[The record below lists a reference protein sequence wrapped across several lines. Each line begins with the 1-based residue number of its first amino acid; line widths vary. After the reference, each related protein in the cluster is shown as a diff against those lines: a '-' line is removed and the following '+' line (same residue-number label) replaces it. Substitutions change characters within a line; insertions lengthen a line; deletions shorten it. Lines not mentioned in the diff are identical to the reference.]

1 MTASRSVHHSP
12 LAARLI
18 GATVGLLIIVALAGC
33 GGSEPKPFSG
43 YVRTPAPN
51 VAEVSLPAVEPDG
64 SQTPFRFAAGDDKL
78 LLVYFGFTSCP
89 DVCPTTLAD
98 LRRALDEMGDE
109 AERVDL
115 AMISIDVEVD
125 TPDVLAPYVRSFVP
139 GSIAVRTTDDSE
151 LRAAAAVFGADYGK
165 DVVDGEEEVYH
176 TASLYVI
183 DDRGDLLLT
192 WPFGTPADDIRSD
205 LERLFDGETPNGKNA
220 V

>member
-1 MTASRSVHHSP
+1 MTSSNAARPSPLWAP
-12 LAARLI
+12 LAA
-18 GATVGLLIIVALAGC
+18 AVGLLVMVALAGC
-33 GGSEPKPFSG
+33 GESEPEAFSG
-43 YVRTPAPN
+43 YTRTPTPN
-51 VAEVSLPAVEPDG
+51 VADVSLPAVEPDG
-64 SQTPFRFAAGDDKL
+64 SESPFRFTADDDEL

-98 LRRALDEMGDE
+98 LRRALDEMGDG

-139 GSIAVRTTDDSE
+139 GSVAVRTTDDGE
-151 LRAAAAVFGADYGK
+151 LRAAAEVFGADYGK
-165 DVVDGEEEVYH
+165 DLIDGEEEVYH

-205 LERLFDGETPNGKNA
+205 LERLLDGETPDGVVA
-220 V
+220 A